1 MVREAG
7 NVFPDFFQWY
17 GPAEVISLGYVASGF
32 LQEVEQVS
40 GFYSLKAHLYN
51 KIYIFIL

>member
-1 MVREAG
+1 M
-7 NVFPDFFQWY
+7 FFSDFFQWY
-17 GPAEVISLGYVASGF
+17 GPAEVISLGRVASGF

-51 KIYIFIL
+51 KICIFIL